1 MPSLELLL
9 LGLSAALM
17 VFVLFSV
24 TKGLRYA
31 TIASDMIRVYPA
43 LLAASYIGVAIG
55 SATIFPLLPY
65 IALMLLLTV
74 NTAYWLRE
82 SVIWLR
88 EYRLSNLGHFFE
100 TLQSETFNVA
110 SFDDYFRG
118 ELDDTRVNVF
128 LRHDVDISL
137 PRARRLASI
146 QKELGLFS
154 TFFFRLHAEK
164 YTFEEAQPVIR
175 ELAEWGF
182 GIGLHYETLSFTEG
196 DKERAI
202 EQFAQDLQALRDLAP
217 VSIVAAHG
225 HRHYKNRLIWE
236 HVDKSTLDVFSAYD
250 MKRDIYIS
258 DAGGR
263 RLRDEEGKH
272 LFDRL
277 YEAKPGQIVQVLIHP
292 DWWA

>member
-9 LGLSAALM
+9 FGLSAVLM

-24 TKGLRYA
+24 MKGLRYA
-31 TIASDMIRVYPA
+31 TIAFDMIKVYPA
-43 LLAASYIGVAIG
+43 LLAVSYIGMAIG
-55 SATIFPLLPY
+55 LLAVFPLLPY
-65 IALMLLLTV
+65 IALVLLLTV

-82 SVIWLR
+82 PVRWLR
-88 EYRLSNLGHFFE
+88 EYRLSNLRHLFE

-110 SFDDYFRG
+110 SFDDYVRG
-118 ELDDTRVNVF
+118 ELDPTRVNVF

-137 PRARRLASI
+137 PRARRLASM
-146 QKELGLFS
+146 QKELGVLS
-154 TFFFRLHAEK
+154 TYFFRLHAEK

-175 ELAEWGF
+175 ELVEWGF
-182 GIGLHYETLSFTEG
+182 GIGLHYETLSFTKG

-202 EQFAQDLQALRDLAP
+202 EQFAQDLQALRDFAP

-225 HRHYKNRLIWE
+225 HRQYKNRQIWE
-236 HVDKSTLDVFSAYD
+236 YIDKSTLDVFSAYD
-250 MKRDIYIS
+250 MKSDIYIS